1 MQQTKM
7 SNFYGEENEARVWSC
22 AEQFLFLD
30 IHQPKDARNQEFKVS
45 SVV

>member
-1 MQQTKM
+1 MKRE
-7 SNFYGEENEARVWSC
+7 YGAQSC

-45 SVV
+45 PVV